1 MHTDHQGL
9 WTQSSLQVL
18 FSIRTLYSNQSFGF
32 SLNTLCLLL
41 PPNCLPSSPFY
52 LHHPPQIL
60 QVWLLLIVQL
70 SSERSQTQRKRS
82 CYPSLCWP
90 SAVCPSP
97 SLVYFWV
104 LFFTLLFPYLFCWM
118 PLFPPSPCPHPPWT
132 WTQELIRGTVVALGY
147 LRHNSWRH
155 KWVKEFRDWES
166 NHLEKTPFLQ
176 GNLPDPGI
184 KPVSLTSLALAWG
197 FFTTSATSVG
207 AKSLQSSPTLCD
219 TVDCS

>member
-1 MHTDHQGL
+1 MCLQGVCGEMHTDHQGL

-60 QVWLLLIVQL
+60 QVCLLLIVQL
-70 SSERSQTQRKRS
+70 SSDMSQTQRKRS

-97 SLVYFWV
+97 SLVLFWV
-104 LFFTLLFPYLFCWM
+104 LSRFSRVRLFATLWTVASQASLSMGFSRPEYWSGLPF
-118 PLFPPSPCPHPPWT
+118 PSPG
-132 WTQELIRGTVVALGY
+132 R
-147 LRHNSWRH
+147 
-155 KWVKEFRDWES
+155 
-166 NHLEKTPFLQ
+166 
-176 GNLPDPGI
+176 
-184 KPVSLTSLALAWG
+184 
-197 FFTTSATSVG
+197 
-207 AKSLQSSPTLCD
+207 
-219 TVDCS
+219 

>member
-1 MHTDHQGL
+1 MCLQGVCGEMHTDHQGL

-97 SLVYFWV
+97 SLVLFWV
-104 LFFTLLFPYLFCWM
+104 LSRFSRVRLFATLWTVASQASLSMGFSRPEYWSGLPF
-118 PLFPPSPCPHPPWT
+118 PSPG
-132 WTQELIRGTVVALGY
+132 R
-147 LRHNSWRH
+147 
-155 KWVKEFRDWES
+155 
-166 NHLEKTPFLQ
+166 
-176 GNLPDPGI
+176 
-184 KPVSLTSLALAWG
+184 
-197 FFTTSATSVG
+197 
-207 AKSLQSSPTLCD
+207 
-219 TVDCS
+219 